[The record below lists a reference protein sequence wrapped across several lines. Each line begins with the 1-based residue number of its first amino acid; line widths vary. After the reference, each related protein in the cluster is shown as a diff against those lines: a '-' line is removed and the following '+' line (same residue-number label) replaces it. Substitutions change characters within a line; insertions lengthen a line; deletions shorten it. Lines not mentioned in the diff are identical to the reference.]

1 MSFLDKSQAIFVDA
15 VLTDRGRQLLSEGV
29 PIKITKFAL
38 SDDGIDYSMFN
49 VTDTRGPDYFDASIL
64 AQPVLETLTR
74 TAAASEDG
82 RSSVMKTMLTSE
94 INVSRFEQEVSGLP
108 SVIDLEGALDF
119 VILSPETLNLGSTE
133 TYTVTLSD
141 STFVAMFVEG
151 DTIEEPF
158 VTTGTSST
166 VHLPD
171 DWEEKTGTSESN
183 AAAKERAKAAR
194 IAAAKKKK
202 DNR

>member
-49 VTDTRGPDYFDASIL
+49 VTDTRGPDYYDASIL

-94 INVSRFEQEVSGLP
+94 INVSRFEQEISGLP
-108 SVIDLEGALDF
+108 EIIDLEGALDM
-119 VILSPETLNLGSTE
+119 VTLSPETLNLGSNE
-133 TYTVTLSD
+133 TYTITLSD
-141 STFVAMFVEG
+141 STFIEMFVEG

-158 VTTGTSST
+158 VTTGITSS
-166 VHLPD
+166 VVD
-171 DWEEKTGTSESN
+171 DFQEKTSTSPSN
-183 AAAKERAKAAR
+183 VAAKERARQAAQAAR
-194 IAAAKKKK
+194 
-202 DNR
+202 NRKRKANR

>member
-38 SDDGIDYSMFN
+38 SDDGIDYSMFD
-49 VTDTRGPDYFDASIL
+49 VTDTRGPDYYDASIL

-94 INVSRFEQEVSGLP
+94 INVSRFEQEISGLP
-108 SVIDLEGALDF
+108 EIIDLEGALDF
-119 VILSPETLNLGSTE
+119 VTLSPETLNLGSNE
-133 TYTVTLSD
+133 TYTITLSD
-141 STFVAMFVEG
+141 STFIGMFVEG

-158 VTTGTSST
+158 VTTGTSPAVGGST
-166 VHLPD
+166 
-171 DWEEKTGTSESN
+171 TSTSGASN
-183 AAAKERAKAAR
+183 LSAKERARAAKEAAR
-194 IAAAKKKK
+194 RRGQTG
-202 DNR
+202 NR

>member
-38 SDDGIDYSMFN
+38 SDDGIDYTMFN
-49 VTDTRGPDYFDASIL
+49 VTDTRGPDYYDASIL

-94 INVSRFEQEVSGLP
+94 INVSRFEQEISGLP
-108 SVIDLEGALDF
+108 ATIDLEGALDF
-119 VILSPETLNLGSTE
+119 VTLSPETLNLGSNE
-133 TYTVTLSD
+133 TYTITLSD
-141 STFVAMFVEG
+141 STFIDMFVEG

-158 VTTGTSST
+158 VATGTSQRID
-166 VHLPD
+166 P
-171 DWEEKTGTSESN
+171 GPPPPTSGASN
-183 AAAKERAKAAR
+183 VAAKERAKVARKAAR
-194 IAAAKKKK
+194 KA
-202 DNR
+202 NR

>member
-38 SDDGIDYSMFN
+38 SDDGIDYTMFN
-49 VTDTRGPDYFDASIL
+49 VTDTRGPDYYDASIL

-94 INVSRFEQEVSGLP
+94 INVSRFEQEISGLP
-108 SVIDLEGALDF
+108 AIIDLEGALDF
-119 VILSPETLNLGSTE
+119 VTLSPETLNLGSNE
-133 TYTVTLSD
+133 TYTITLSD
-141 STFVAMFVEG
+141 STFIEMFVEG

-158 VTTGTSST
+158 VATGTSQRIDST
-166 VHLPD
+166 
-171 DWEEKTGTSESN
+171 EKTTSGASN
-183 AAAKERAKAAR
+183 VSAKERAKAAR
-194 IAAAKKKK
+194 KSSRKA
-202 DNR
+202 NR

>member
-49 VTDTRGPDYFDASIL
+49 VTDTRGPDYYDASIL

-108 SVIDLEGALDF
+108 SVIDLEGALD
-119 VILSPETLNLGSTE
+119 LSL
-133 TYTVTLSD
+133 
-141 STFVAMFVEG
+141 
-151 DTIEEPF
+151 I
-158 VTTGTSST
+158 
-166 VHLPD
+166 H
-171 DWEEKTGTSESN
+171 
-183 AAAKERAKAAR
+183 
-194 IAAAKKKK
+194 I
-202 DNR
+202 

>member
-49 VTDTRGPDYFDASIL
+49 VTDTRGPDYYDASIL

-94 INVSRFEQEVSGLP
+94 INVSRFEQEISGLP
-108 SVIDLEGALDF
+108 EIIDLEGALDM
-119 VILSPETLNLGSTE
+119 VTLSPETLNLGSNE
-133 TYTVTLSD
+133 TYTITLSD
-141 STFVAMFVEG
+141 STFIEMFVEG

-158 VTTGTSST
+158 VTTGTSQRIDSA
-166 VHLPD
+166 
-171 DWEEKTGTSESN
+171 EKTTSGASN
-183 AAAKERAKAAR
+183 TAAKERARAAR
-194 IAAAKKKK
+194 TAAR
-202 DNR
+202 NRRRGGG

>member
-38 SDDGIDYSMFN
+38 SDDGIDYTMFN
-49 VTDTRGPDYFDASIL
+49 VTDTRGPDYYDASIL

-94 INVSRFEQEVSGLP
+94 INVSRFEQEISGLP
-108 SVIDLEGALDF
+108 ATIDLEGALDF
-119 VILSPETLNLGSTE
+119 VTLSPETLNLGSNE
-133 TYTVTLSD
+133 TYTITLSD
-141 STFVAMFVEG
+141 STFIEMFVEG

-158 VTTGTSST
+158 VATGTSQRTDSA
-166 VHLPD
+166 
-171 DWEEKTGTSESN
+171 EKTTSGASN
-183 AAAKERAKAAR
+183 VSAKERAKAAR
-194 IAAAKKKK
+194 KSSRKA
-202 DNR
+202 NR

>member
-38 SDDGIDYSMFN
+38 SDDGIDYTMFN
-49 VTDTRGPDYFDASIL
+49 VTDTRGPDYYDASIL

-94 INVSRFEQEVSGLP
+94 INVSRFEQEISGLP
-108 SVIDLEGALDF
+108 AIIDLEGALDM
-119 VILSPETLNLGSTE
+119 VTLSPETLNLGSNE
-133 TYTVTLSD
+133 TYTITLSD
-141 STFVAMFVEG
+141 STFIDMFVEG

-158 VTTGTSST
+158 VATGTSQRTDST
-166 VHLPD
+166 
-171 DWEEKTGTSESN
+171 EKTTSGASN
-183 AAAKERAKAAR
+183 VSAKERAKAAR
-194 IAAAKKKK
+194 KSSRKA
-202 DNR
+202 NR